1 MFVINLHKS
10 LKIFLMMNPKYII
23 LLSYVCLTHFS
34 SLMFSHASTE
44 SWYIRSRKGVAA
56 NVAAS
61 ASSKTQ
67 PVPISTQL
75 TTSGRA
81 STFSYDEPQFTI
93 SDSNLRS
100 GSFTAEEKLVA
111 QLLNRGSLTVRPN
124 GYMNQST
131 NPVHVNITYN
141 VVQILGFVGLFFVY
155 IMVNNA
161 VENFVHKFLDRRKDT
176 LIENA
181 LRVFTIPSRFDYKE
195 C

>member
-1 MFVINLHKS
+1 MQS
-10 LKIFLMMNPKYII
+10 DDFLNACPIHFQRLFLI
-23 LLSYVCLTHFS
+23 SSSAGSWIVLTH
-34 SLMFSHASTE
+34 
-44 SWYIRSRKGVAA
+44 I
-56 NVAAS
+56 
-61 ASSKTQ
+61 
-67 PVPISTQL
+67 
-75 TTSGRA
+75 
-81 STFSYDEPQFTI
+81 SYDEPQFTI

-155 IMVNNA
+155 FMVNNA

-181 LRVFTIPSRFDYKE
+181 LRVFTIPSRFDYKD

>member
-141 VVQILGFVGLFFVY
+141 VVQILGFSQSEETLSISGWFTMNTFLNY
-155 IMVNNA
+155 IQA
-161 VENFVHKFLDRRKDT
+161 KT
-176 LIENA
+176 
-181 LRVFTIPSRFDYKE
+181 TIIIRLPSIGQNITKSSSYDF
-195 C
+195 